1 MYTVDLDNKV
11 ILVTGASR
19 GIGYEI
25 AKDLI
30 RNGASVAVHYNND
43 KTGAESLLA
52 SNDLGHTK
60 LFKADLSK
68 ETEIYRL
75 YNDVLE
81 HYKRIDTV
89 ILNAGV
95 FLPHSDELQPND
107 WYSVW
112 KKTIQINLN
121 AVGLLTKLFLDHYLN
136 EGKGRFIY
144 MGSRAAFRGETS
156 EYLAYAASK
165 GGLTS
170 LAKSVARSYGKK
182 GITSF
187 VIAPGFTRTEMADQF
202 IRDHGEDKVLS
213 EIALGKLTAPKDIA
227 PIVSIMSAG
236 LLDHATGATF
246 DINAGSYIR

>member
-19 GIGYEI
+19 GIGYQI

-30 RNGASVAVHYNND
+30 CNGASVAIHYNNNR
-43 KTGAESLLA
+43 TAAESLLA
-52 SNDLGHTK
+52 LDDRGRSK
-60 LFKADLSK
+60 LFKANLSK
-68 ETEIYRL
+68 ETEVYRL
-75 YNDVLE
+75 YNDVSE
-81 HYKRIDTV
+81 YYKRVDTV

-107 WYSVW
+107 WYGVW

-136 EGKGRFIY
+136 EGQGRFIY
-144 MGSRAAFRGETS
+144 MGSRAAFKGETS

-182 GITSF
+182 SITSF
-187 VIAPGFTRTEMADQF
+187 VIAPGFTRTDMVDQF
-202 IRDHGEDKVLS
+202 IRDHGEDKVLN
-213 EIALGKLTAPKDIA
+213 EISLCKLTTPKDIT
-227 PIVSIMSAG
+227 PLVSIMSAG